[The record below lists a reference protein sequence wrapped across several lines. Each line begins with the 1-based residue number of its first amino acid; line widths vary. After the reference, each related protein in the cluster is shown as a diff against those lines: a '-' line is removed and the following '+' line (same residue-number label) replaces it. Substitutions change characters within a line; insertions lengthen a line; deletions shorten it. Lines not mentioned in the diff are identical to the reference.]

1 MLRQDSNK
9 ETPFIEIDEL
19 RIATSWAEVTP
30 KNNTAQIHTN
40 QIEGFTTYPNPM
52 MNKRFTVKTSSSS
65 KKQVAIFNVLGKKV
79 FTQSFAGLQ
88 KTFNV
93 SMLNA
98 GIYILKVTEE
108 AKTVTKKLV
117 IR

>member
-1 MLRQDSNK
+1 
-9 ETPFIEIDEL
+9 
-19 RIATSWAEVTP
+19 
-30 KNNTAQIHTN
+30 
-40 QIEGFTTYPNPM
+40 M

-79 FTQSFAGLQ
+79 FTQSFAGMQ
-88 KTFNV
+88 KAFNV

-98 GIYILKVTEE
+98 GIYILKVTEQ